1 LSKFFK
7 SISCDSPF
15 KKTLEQTYHLRFFH
29 GYKKHVPMLF
39 YPDMTKPKYF
49 KKAYLNVSKKTDI
62 VAKYK
67 NK

>member
-1 LSKFFK
+1 
-7 SISCDSPF
+7 
-15 KKTLEQTYHLRFFH
+15 
-29 GYKKHVPMLF
+29 VPMLF